1 MSTIEKLK
9 NKFYEKPVRNDL
21 TIDEVVRLAKAYG
34 CVIYTGGNHQI
45 RIVHKE
51 SGRVIPL
58 PRHGK
63 SVKEAYVLELRELFD
78 EIDSI
83 GGGVND

>member
-1 MSTIEKLK
+1 VSTI
-9 NKFYEKPVRNDL
+9 
-21 TIDEVVRLAKAYG
+21 
-34 CVIYTGGNHQI
+34 HQI

>member
-1 MSTIEKLK
+1 MSKIEKLK

-34 CVIYTGGNHQI
+34 CDIYTGGNHQI